1 MDKSRQTQS
10 AGDNSTQMQAGT
22 INYNVTFTGIDEAA
36 ARRICQQEYAIA
48 RQNWTEEAIK
58 IADDRARQLEN
69 KLMPKMIEY
78 DSTLSI
84 FADPAFQL
92 TIREA
97 QISAATSERK
107 SDYEMLSELVLHRAE
122 HNHEREKRLGVS
134 KAIEIVSDVS
144 TDAMIALS
152 VVYAMGKYS
161 PVTNDLEEGLTLM
174 NQIFES
180 IINST
185 ILPEGNEWIEH
196 LGLLTTI
203 RISPAGIAH
212 FNKLKDCLPQ
222 IHSQYLVSGVLVDSE
237 EYSNIMSEFN
247 NCGLPTTCLVSHPL
261 KPGFVKLNNS
271 LSVDDMRIIQQSNN
285 VSYGQELN
293 DDQKKAMRKAI
304 SILRKDESNN
314 KEMIERFMTEW
325 DKYSSLKTIHKW
337 WDSLSSHFT
346 FTPSGEALAN
356 AYIRTRY
363 PSIPSLY

>member
-69 KLMPKMIEY
+69 KLLPKMIEY

-152 VVYAMGKYS
+152 VVYAMG
-161 PVTNDLEEGLTLM
+161 
-174 NQIFES
+174 
-180 IINST
+180 